1 MRRLSILCILLTGF
15 TAISGA
21 AEKVRTLTLKE
32 AHAIALK
39 KHPKISIAELR
50 LLAAKQSV
58 REAQAAM
65 FPTITGNLGG
75 TIVADKKNTRI
86 VSTPLTISTA
96 LERASASLV
105 ATQLITDFGRTV
117 HLARSSKLKA
127 GAEERNIEATR
138 SQLLLQVDGAYFGA
152 LEAKSLVEVAE
163 DTVKTRRLLR
173 DQIATL
179 TKNQLRSEL
188 DASFA
193 EVNYQEAL
201 LLESKARND
210 LQSSFATLAALL
222 GEPETAAFRLADSP
236 APGALPK
243 EVAAL
248 MSLAVE
254 NRPDLQRLRL
264 EHDSATEFAKA
275 EAALSRPSLSVQ
287 GATGVL
293 PWRDHTLAQNYGA
306 AGVVMSW
313 PLFAGGL
320 NDARRKEADFRAQAA
335 GATVRDEENNAM
347 RDVRLAWLAAKNA
360 QERVSITTKLLEQ
373 SRKSLAL
380 AQARYDVG
388 SSSIVELSQ
397 AQLGLTFAE
406 ITHTNA
412 RYEYLVRRSL
422 LDYQTGTL
430 R

>member
-1 MRRLSILCILLTGF
+1 MSRLFILCILLTGLA
-15 TAISGA
+15 TVAGA
-21 AEKVRTLTLKE
+21 ADKPQTLTLKE
-32 AHAIALK
+32 AHEIALK
-39 KHPKISIAELR
+39 KHPRITVADLK

-58 REAQAAM
+58 RQAQSALL
-65 FPTITGNLGG
+65 PTITGSLG
-75 TIVADKKNTRI
+75 AAAASRDSARI
-86 VSTPLTISTA
+86 VTNTLTSSTVLDRS
-96 LERASASLV
+96 SASVLV
-105 ATQLITDFGRTV
+105 SQLVTDFGRTV
-117 HLARSSKLKA
+117 HLTRSSKLKA
-127 GAEERNIEATR
+127 GAEERNVEAVR
-138 SQLLLQVDGAYFGA
+138 ALLLLQVDGAYFGA
-152 LEAKSLVEVAE
+152 LEAKSLVEVAD

-201 LLESKARND
+201 LLESKAQND
-210 LQSSFATLAALL
+210 LQSSYASLAALL
-222 GEPETAAFRLADSP
+222 GQPRTASFRLSDSVP
-236 APGALPK
+236 RPDLPRSIS
-243 EVAAL
+243 AL

-275 EAALSRPSLSVQ
+275 EAALNRPSLSVQ
-287 GATGVL
+287 GTAGVL
-293 PWRDHTLAQNYGA
+293 PWRDKSLNHDYAA
-306 AGVVMSW
+306 AGFVMNFPFFS
-313 PLFAGGL
+313 GGL
-320 NDARRKEADFRAQAA
+320 NTARRMEAELRMQAA
-335 GATVRDEENNAM
+335 AATLRDEENNAM
-347 RDVRLAWLAAKNA
+347 RDVRLAWLATKNA
-360 QERVSITTKLLEQ
+360 QERAAITTKLLEQ
-373 SRKSLAL
+373 ARKSLAL

-397 AQLGLTFAE
+397 AQLSLTSAE

-412 RYEYLVRRSL
+412 RYEYLIRRSL

>member
-1 MRRLSILCILLTGF
+1 MSRLFILCILLTGLA
-15 TAISGA
+15 TVAGA
-21 AEKVRTLTLKE
+21 ADKPQTLTLKE
-32 AHAIALK
+32 AHEIALK
-39 KHPKISIAELR
+39 KHPRITVADLK

-58 REAQAAM
+58 RQAQSALL
-65 FPTITGNLGG
+65 PTITGSLG
-75 TIVADKKNTRI
+75 AAAASRDSARI
-86 VSTPLTISTA
+86 VTNTLTSSTVLDRS
-96 LERASASLV
+96 SASVLV
-105 ATQLITDFGRTV
+105 SQLVTDFGRTV
-117 HLARSSKLKA
+117 HLTRSSKLKA
-127 GAEERNIEATR
+127 GAEERNVEAVR
-138 SQLLLQVDGAYFGA
+138 ALLLLQVDGAYFGA
-152 LEAKSLVEVAE
+152 LEAKSLVEVAD

-201 LLESKARND
+201 LLESKAQND
-210 LQSSFATLAALL
+210 LQSSYASLAALL
-222 GEPETAAFRLADSP
+222 GQPRTASFRLSDSVP
-236 APGALPK
+236 RPDLPRSIS
-243 EVAAL
+243 AL

-275 EAALSRPSLSVQ
+275 EAALNRPSLSVQ
-287 GATGVL
+287 GTAGVL
-293 PWRDHTLAQNYGA
+293 PWRDKSLNHDYAA
-306 AGVVMSW
+306 AGFVMNFPFFS
-313 PLFAGGL
+313 GGL
-320 NDARRKEADFRAQAA
+320 NTARRMEAELRAQAA
-335 GATVRDEENNAM
+335 DATLRDEENNAM
-347 RDVRLAWLAAKNA
+347 RDVRLAWLATKNA
-360 QERVSITTKLLEQ
+360 QERAAITTKLLEQ
-373 SRKSLAL
+373 ARKSLAL

-397 AQLGLTFAE
+397 AQLSLTSAE

-412 RYEYLVRRSL
+412 RYEYLIRRSL